1 MNQELTTDIHLEMA
15 ARGCVS
21 GTLKEWPMLYE
32 TLLIA
37 GYPVTKDTTA
47 LQARAWAR
55 DYLGWDD
62 DTDANLS
69 PVPRLL
75 EELRCSRQDSTE
87 LADQ

>member
-1 MNQELTTDIHLEMA
+1 MIDVHLEMT

-47 LQARAWAR
+47 LQARTWAR

-62 DTDANLS
+62 DTDADLS
-69 PVPRLL
+69 PLSGL
-75 EELRCSRQDSTE
+75 FKEFRCSRQDSVE
-87 LADQ
+87 LSDQ